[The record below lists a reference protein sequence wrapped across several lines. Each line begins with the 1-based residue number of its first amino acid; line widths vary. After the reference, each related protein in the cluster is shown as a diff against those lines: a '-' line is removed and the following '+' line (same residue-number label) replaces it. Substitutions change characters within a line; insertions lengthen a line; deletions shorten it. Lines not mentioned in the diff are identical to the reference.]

1 MRQLSALCRRRPVQ
15 IALCLGLLA
24 AVALATVNHHKAWM
38 RERSEFATAL
48 NLKASDSVSAPG
60 MLWLFGEA
68 GYAKL
73 PLVIIA
79 DPGTET
85 MENAE
90 RMVQRVKRAFPE
102 SLVST
107 EYRRPRD
114 FEFPPRFMRP
124 AAQSQ

>member
-1 MRQLSALCRRRPVQ
+1 MRQLSALSRRRPVQ
-15 IALCLGLLA
+15 IALCLGILT
-24 AVALATVNHHKAWM
+24 AVTLSIASHQQSWM

-48 NLKASDSVSAPG
+48 NLQPSDSVSAPG
-60 MLWLFGEA
+60 MLWLFGET

-90 RMVQRVKRAFPE
+90 RMVQRAKRAFPE
-102 SLVST
+102 SLLSI
-107 EYRRPRD
+107 EYLRPR
-114 FEFPPRFMRP
+114 ELESPPRFMLP
-124 AAQSQ
+124 AAQGR

>member
-1 MRQLSALCRRRPVQ
+1 MRRLLALSRLPSVRIAFCLGTLTAVTLSAASHQ
-15 IALCLGLLA
+15 QS
-24 AVALATVNHHKAWM
+24 WM

-48 NLKASDSVSAPG
+48 NLKPSDSVPAPG

-85 MENAE
+85 MENAK

-102 SLVST
+102 ALVST

-114 FEFPPRFMRP
+114 FESPPRFMQP
-124 AAQSQ
+124 AAQIR